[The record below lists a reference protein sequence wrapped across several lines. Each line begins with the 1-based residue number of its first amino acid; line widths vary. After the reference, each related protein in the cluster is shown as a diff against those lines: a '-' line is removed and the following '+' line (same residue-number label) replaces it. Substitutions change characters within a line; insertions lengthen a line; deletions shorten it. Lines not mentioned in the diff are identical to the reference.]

1 MSSIIHKIV
10 LRSIDAKRF
19 VNENLGVR
27 NIRITNSSSITSLQK
42 EDTHLQVG
50 FLYAVDYFPNFAS
63 IKLEGELRYTNDAY
77 PSLPLEA
84 KQLPPDV
91 TKEIHA
97 AIMRFC
103 MPELVLVSKQLDLTA
118 PIPMP
123 SMDPRQAGAPQ
134 QPVKDNAYDYR

>member
-1 MSSIIHKIV
+1 MRAIIHKIV
-10 LRSIDAKRF
+10 LRSIDARRF

-27 NIRITNSSSITSLQK
+27 NLRITNSSSITSLQK
-42 EDTHLQVG
+42 GDTHLHVG
-50 FLYAVDYFPNFAS
+50 FLYAVDYYPNFAS
-63 IKLEGELRYTNDAY
+63 IKLEGELLYSNDAY

-84 KQLPPDV
+84 KQLPQDV
-91 TKEIHA
+91 MKEIQG

-103 MPELVLVSKQLDLTA
+103 MPELVIISKQLDLAA

-134 QPVKDNAYDYR
+134 PPVKDNAYDYR